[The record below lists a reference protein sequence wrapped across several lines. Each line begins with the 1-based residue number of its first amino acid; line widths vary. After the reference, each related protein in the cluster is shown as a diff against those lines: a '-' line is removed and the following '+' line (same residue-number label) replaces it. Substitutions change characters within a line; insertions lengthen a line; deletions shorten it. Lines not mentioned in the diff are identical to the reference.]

1 MPSRLSTSTAYWNLR
16 AEQVM
21 DQVFHAAE
29 PSLKAVDIQVEP
41 APDPANNPVAA
52 PLPTTRLSIQ
62 PWQQL
67 TLVGVTLGA
76 LLCSAW
82 LARSWQLSEQALY
95 RERNLALTEKL
106 KARAI
111 PSPSAPPKATEPEA
125 EPETVATLPSLEP
138 LTLPLSAAIAPITV
152 PSGASPSSSE
162 AGPAAPAPMSQPAL
176 VGVVHA
182 EVGGSAIFQLD
193 NQSLS
198 ATPGESIGNSGWSLL
213 SLSSTG
219 AVIERNGERQSLSIG
234 GAF

>member
-1 MPSRLSTSTAYWNLR
+1 MPSRLPTSTAYWNLR

-21 DQVFHAAE
+21 DQVFQEAE
-29 PSLKAVDIQVEP
+29 PSLKAVEIQLEP
-41 APDPANNPVAA
+41 APDPANRPVAD
-52 PLPTTRLSIQ
+52 PLPTTPRSTQ
-62 PWQQL
+62 PWQQF
-67 TLVGVTLGA
+67 TLIGVTLGA

-82 LARSWQLSEQALY
+82 LARNWQLSEQALY

-106 KARAI
+106 KAGVTPTSSASA
-111 PSPSAPPKATEPEA
+111 SPKPEQA
-125 EPETVATLPSLEP
+125 EVLPTLPSLEP
-138 LTLPLSAAIAPITV
+138 LTLPLSTAIAPV
-152 PSGASPSSSE
+152 KALSDASPSNSDAS
-162 AGPAAPAPMSQPAL
+162 AVVPAPISKPAL

-198 ATPGESIGNSGWSLL
+198 ATPGDSIGNSGWSLL
-213 SLSSTG
+213 SISSTG

>member
-29 PSLKAVDIQVEP
+29 PSLKAVEIQVEP
-41 APDPANNPVAA
+41 APDPANKPVAD
-52 PLPTTRLSIQ
+52 PRPKGLLSTQ

-67 TLVGVTLGA
+67 TLIGMTLGA

-106 KARAI
+106 QARAI
-111 PSPSAPPKATEPEA
+111 PTPSTPPKPAEPEA
-125 EPETVATLPSLEP
+125 EPEAVATLPSLEP
-138 LTLPLSAAIAPITV
+138 LTLPLSAAIAPAAS
-152 PSGASPSSSE
+152 SGSEASPN
-162 AGPAAPAPMSQPAL
+162 PVAPAPMSQPAL

-182 EVGGSAIFQLD
+182 EIGGSAIFQLD

-213 SLSSTG
+213 SLSNTG

-234 GAF
+234 GAL

>member
-1 MPSRLSTSTAYWNLR
+1 
-16 AEQVM
+16 M
-21 DQVFHAAE
+21 DRVFNEAT
-29 PSLKAVDIQVEP
+29 PSLKAVELRLKP
-41 APDPANNPVAA
+41 APEPEISPV
-52 PLPTTRLSIQ
+52 PESSPTKSRIIP
-62 PWQQL
+62 PWQQFAL
-67 TLVGVTLGA
+67 IGVTLGA
-76 LLCSAW
+76 LFCSTW

-111 PSPSAPPKATEPEA
+111 PSPSAPPKATESEA

-138 LTLPLSAAIAPITV
+138 LTLPLSAAIAPITA
-152 PSGASPSSSE
+152 PSGASPSSADTS
-162 AGPAAPAPMSQPAL
+162 PAASQPAL

-213 SLSSTG
+213 SISSTG
-219 AVIERNGERQSLSIG
+219 AVIERNGTRQSLSVG

>member
-1 MPSRLSTSTAYWNLR
+1 
-16 AEQVM
+16 M
-21 DQVFHAAE
+21 DQVFQAAE
-29 PSLKAVDIQVEP
+29 PSLKAVEIRVEP
-41 APDPANNPVAA
+41 APDPANNQVAD
-52 PLPTTRLSIQ
+52 PLATSQRSTQ

-67 TLVGVTLGA
+67 TLIGMTLGA

-82 LARSWQLSEQALY
+82 LARSWQLSEQTLY

-106 KARAI
+106 KARAT
-111 PSPSAPPKATEPEA
+111 PSPSASPKPAEPEA
-125 EPETVATLPSLEP
+125 VASLPSLEP
-138 LTLPLSAAIAPITV
+138 LTLPLSAAIAP
-152 PSGASPSSSE
+152 
-162 AGPAAPAPMSQPAL
+162 APLSQPAL

-182 EVGGSAIFQLD
+182 EVGGSAIFQID

-219 AVIERNGERQSLSIG
+219 AVIERNGKRQSLSVG

>member
-1 MPSRLSTSTAYWNLR
+1 
-16 AEQVM
+16 M
-21 DQVFHAAE
+21 DQVFQAAE
-29 PSLKAVDIQVEP
+29 PSLKAVEIRVEP
-41 APDPANNPVAA
+41 APDPANNQVAD
-52 PLPTTRLSIQ
+52 PLATSQRSTQ

-67 TLVGVTLGA
+67 TLIGMTLGA

-106 KARAI
+106 KARAT
-111 PSPSAPPKATEPEA
+111 PSPSASPKPAEPEA
-125 EPETVATLPSLEP
+125 VASLPSLEP
-138 LTLPLSAAIAPITV
+138 LTLPLSAAIAP
-152 PSGASPSSSE
+152 
-162 AGPAAPAPMSQPAL
+162 APLSQPAL

-182 EVGGSAIFQLD
+182 EVGGLAIFQID

-198 ATPGESIGNSGWSLL
+198 VTPGESIGNSGWSLL

-219 AVIERNGERQSLSIG
+219 AVIERNGQRQSLSIG

>member
-1 MPSRLSTSTAYWNLR
+1 
-16 AEQVM
+16 M
-21 DQVFHAAE
+21 DQVFQAAE
-29 PSLKAVDIQVEP
+29 PSLKAVEIQVEP
-41 APDPANNPVAA
+41 APDPANPIAA

-67 TLVGVTLGA
+67 TLIGVTLGA

-95 RERNLALTEKL
+95 HERNLALTEKL
-106 KARAI
+106 KARTTPA
-111 PSPSAPPKATEPEA
+111 PSSPPKPAEPEA
-125 EPETVATLPSLEP
+125 VATLPSLEP
-138 LTLPLSAAIAPITV
+138 LTLPLSTAIAPVTA
-152 PSGASPSSSE
+152 PSGAFPSNSE
-162 AGPAAPAPMSQPAL
+162 AVPAAPAPMSQPAL

-219 AVIERNGERQSLSIG
+219 AVIERNGKRQSLSIG

>member
-1 MPSRLSTSTAYWNLR
+1 
-16 AEQVM
+16 M
-21 DQVFHAAE
+21 DQVFQAAE
-29 PSLKAVDIQVEP
+29 PSLKAVEIRVEP
-41 APDPANNPVAA
+41 APDPANNQVAD
-52 PLPTTRLSIQ
+52 PLATSQRSTQ

-67 TLVGVTLGA
+67 TLIGMTLGA

-95 RERNLALTEKL
+95 RERNMALTEKL
-106 KARAI
+106 KARAT
-111 PSPSAPPKATEPEA
+111 PSPSASPKPAEPEA
-125 EPETVATLPSLEP
+125 VASLPSLEP
-138 LTLPLSAAIAPITV
+138 LTLPLSAAIAP
-152 PSGASPSSSE
+152 
-162 AGPAAPAPMSQPAL
+162 APLSQPAL

-182 EVGGSAIFQLD
+182 EVGGSAIFQID

-219 AVIERNGERQSLSIG
+219 AVIERNGQRQSLSIG

>member
-1 MPSRLSTSTAYWNLR
+1 
-16 AEQVM
+16 M
-21 DQVFHAAE
+21 DQVFQAAE
-29 PSLKAVDIQVEP
+29 PSLKAVEIRVEP
-41 APDPANNPVAA
+41 APDPANNQVAD
-52 PLPTTRLSIQ
+52 PLATSQRSTQ
-62 PWQQL
+62 QWQQL
-67 TLVGVTLGA
+67 TLIGMTLGA

-106 KARAI
+106 KARATS
-111 PSPSAPPKATEPEA
+111 SPSASPKPAEPEA
-125 EPETVATLPSLEP
+125 VASLPSLEP
-138 LTLPLSAAIAPITV
+138 LTLPLSAAIAP
-152 PSGASPSSSE
+152 
-162 AGPAAPAPMSQPAL
+162 APLSQPAL

-182 EVGGSAIFQLD
+182 EVGGSAIFQID

-219 AVIERNGERQSLSIG
+219 AVIERNGKRQSLSIG

>member
-21 DQVFHAAE
+21 DQVFQAAE
-29 PSLKAVDIQVEP
+29 PSLKAVEIRVEP
-41 APDPANNPVAA
+41 APDPANNQVAD
-52 PLPTTRLSIQ
+52 PLATSQRSTQ

-67 TLVGVTLGA
+67 TLIGMTLGA

-106 KARAI
+106 KARAT
-111 PSPSAPPKATEPEA
+111 PSPSASPKPAEPEA
-125 EPETVATLPSLEP
+125 VASLPSLEP
-138 LTLPLSAAIAPITV
+138 LTLPLSAAIAPA
-152 PSGASPSSSE
+152 PLSQ
-162 AGPAAPAPMSQPAL
+162 PALMSQPAL

-182 EVGGSAIFQLD
+182 EVGGSAIFQID

-219 AVIERNGERQSLSIG
+219 AVIERNGQRQSLSIG

>member
-21 DQVFHAAE
+21 DHVFQEAE
-29 PSLKAVDIQVEP
+29 PSLKAVEIRVEP
-41 APDPANNPVAA
+41 AADPANHPVVD
-52 PLPTTRLSIQ
+52 PLPTTSLRTQ
-62 PWQQL
+62 PWQKL
-67 TLVGVTLGA
+67 TLIGMTLGA

-82 LARSWQLSEQALY
+82 LARNWQLSEQALY
-95 RERNLALTEKL
+95 RERKLALTKKL
-106 KARAI
+106 KASAT
-111 PSPSAPPKATEPEA
+111 PSQPAPPKPA
-125 EPETVATLPSLEP
+125 EPEVVTTLPSLEP
-138 LTLPLSAAIAPITV
+138 LTLPLSAAIAPV
-152 PSGASPSSSE
+152 P
-162 AGPAAPAPMSQPAL
+162 APAPMSQPAL

>member
-21 DQVFHAAE
+21 DQVFHEAVPA
-29 PSLKAVDIQVEP
+29 LKAVEIQLEP
-41 APDPANNPVAA
+41 APDPANHPVAD
-52 PLPTTRLSIQ
+52 PLQTTPRSPQ

-67 TLVGVTLGA
+67 TLIGVTLGA
-76 LLCSAW
+76 LLCSGW

-106 KARAI
+106 KASAT
-111 PSPSAPPKATEPEA
+111 PTPAPSASPKPKQPEV
-125 EPETVATLPSLEP
+125 VASLPSLEP
-138 LTLPLSAAIAPITV
+138 LSLPLSAAITPVTDT
-152 PSGASPSSSE
+152 SSTSSSKST
-162 AGPAAPAPMSQPAL
+162 AVAPAPMSQPAL

-198 ATPGESIGNSGWSLL
+198 AIPGESIGNSGWSLL
-213 SLSSTG
+213 SISSTG
-219 AVIERNGERQSLSIG
+219 AVIERNGVRQSLSIG

>member
-1 MPSRLSTSTAYWNLR
+1 
-16 AEQVM
+16 M

-29 PSLKAVDIQVEP
+29 PSLKAVEIRVEP
-41 APDPANNPVAA
+41 APDPANNKVAD
-52 PLPTTRLSIQ
+52 PLATSQRSTQ

-67 TLVGVTLGA
+67 TLIGMTLGA

-106 KARAI
+106 KARAT
-111 PSPSAPPKATEPEA
+111 PSPSASPKPAEPEA
-125 EPETVATLPSLEP
+125 VASLPSLEP
-138 LTLPLSAAIAPITV
+138 LTLPLSAAIAP
-152 PSGASPSSSE
+152 
-162 AGPAAPAPMSQPAL
+162 APLSQPAL

-182 EVGGSAIFQLD
+182 EVGGSAIFQID

-219 AVIERNGERQSLSIG
+219 AVIERNGKRQSLSIG

>member
-29 PSLKAVDIQVEP
+29 PSLKAVEIRVEP
-41 APDPANNPVAA
+41 APDPSNHPATD
-52 PLPTTRLSIQ
+52 PLQTTPRSTQ

-67 TLVGVTLGA
+67 TLIGVTLGA

-82 LARSWQLSEQALY
+82 LARSWQLSEQTLY
-95 RERNLALTEKL
+95 RERTLVLTEKL
-106 KARAI
+106 KARAT
-111 PSPSAPPKATEPEA
+111 PSQPAPPKPAEPEA
-125 EPETVATLPSLEP
+125 VATLPSLEP
-138 LTLPLSAAIAPITV
+138 LMLPLSAAIAPT
-152 PSGASPSSSE
+152 SDSSTSSSD
-162 AGPAAPAPMSQPAL
+162 ADPAALTPMSQPAL

-213 SLSSTG
+213 SISSTG
-219 AVIERNGERQSLSIG
+219 AVIERNGNRQSLSVG
-234 GAF
+234 GSF

>member
-21 DQVFHAAE
+21 DQVFQAAE
-29 PSLKAVDIQVEP
+29 PSLKAVEIRVEP
-41 APDPANNPVAA
+41 APDPANNQVAD
-52 PLPTTRLSIQ
+52 PLATSQRSTQ

-67 TLVGVTLGA
+67 TLIGMTLGA

-106 KARAI
+106 KARAT
-111 PSPSAPPKATEPEA
+111 PSPSASPKPAEPEA
-125 EPETVATLPSLEP
+125 VASLPSLEP
-138 LTLPLSAAIAPITV
+138 LTLPLSAAIAP
-152 PSGASPSSSE
+152 
-162 AGPAAPAPMSQPAL
+162 APLSQPAL

-182 EVGGSAIFQLD
+182 EVGGSAIFQID

-219 AVIERNGERQSLSIG
+219 AAIERNGKRQSLSIG

>member
-1 MPSRLSTSTAYWNLR
+1 
-16 AEQVM
+16 M
-21 DQVFHAAE
+21 DQVFQAAE
-29 PSLKAVDIQVEP
+29 PSLKAVEIRVEP
-41 APDPANNPVAA
+41 APDPANNQVAD
-52 PLPTTRLSIQ
+52 PLATSQRSTQ

-67 TLVGVTLGA
+67 TLIGMTLGA

-111 PSPSAPPKATEPEA
+111 PSPSAPPKATEPDA
-125 EPETVATLPSLEP
+125 EPEAVAILPSLEP
-138 LTLPLSAAIAPITV
+138 LTLPLSAAIAP
-152 PSGASPSSSE
+152 
-162 AGPAAPAPMSQPAL
+162 APLSQPAL

-182 EVGGSAIFQLD
+182 EVGGSAIFQID

-219 AVIERNGERQSLSIG
+219 AVIERNGKRQSLSIG

>member
-1 MPSRLSTSTAYWNLR
+1 
-16 AEQVM
+16 M
-21 DQVFHAAE
+21 DQVFQAAE
-29 PSLKAVDIQVEP
+29 PSLKAVEIRVEP
-41 APDPANNPVAA
+41 APDPANNQVAD
-52 PLPTTRLSIQ
+52 PLATSQRSTQ

-67 TLVGVTLGA
+67 TLIGMTLGA

-106 KARAI
+106 KARAT
-111 PSPSAPPKATEPEA
+111 PSPSASPKPAEPEA
-125 EPETVATLPSLEP
+125 VASLPSLEP
-138 LTLPLSAAIAPITV
+138 LKLPLSAAIAP
-152 PSGASPSSSE
+152 
-162 AGPAAPAPMSQPAL
+162 APLSQPAL

-182 EVGGSAIFQLD
+182 EVGGSAIFQID

-219 AVIERNGERQSLSIG
+219 AVIERNGQRQSLSIG

>member
-1 MPSRLSTSTAYWNLR
+1 MPSRLTTSTAYWNLR

-21 DQVFHAAE
+21 DQVFQAAE
-29 PSLKAVDIQVEP
+29 PSLKAVEIRVEP
-41 APDPANNPVAA
+41 APDPANNSVAT
-52 PLPTTRLSIQ
+52 PLPTTQSSTQ

-67 TLVGVTLGA
+67 SLIGVTLGA

-95 RERNLALTEKL
+95 RERTLALTEKL
-106 KARAI
+106 KARAT
-111 PSPSAPPKATEPEA
+111 PSPSASPKPAEPEA
-125 EPETVATLPSLEP
+125 VASLPSLEP
-138 LTLPLSAAIAPITV
+138 LTLPLSAAIAP
-152 PSGASPSSSE
+152 
-162 AGPAAPAPMSQPAL
+162 APLSQPAL

-182 EVGGSAIFQLD
+182 EVGGSAIFQID

-219 AVIERNGERQSLSIG
+219 AVIERNGQRQSLSIG

>member
-29 PSLKAVDIQVEP
+29 PSLKAVELQVEP

-67 TLVGVTLGA
+67 TLIGVTLGA

-106 KARAI
+106 KALAI
-111 PSPSAPPKATEPEA
+111 PSPSAPPEATEPEA
-125 EPETVATLPSLEP
+125 APETVATLPSLEP
-138 LTLPLSAAIAPITV
+138 LTLPLSAAIAPITA
-152 PSGASPSSSE
+152 PSGISPSSSE
-162 AGPAAPAPMSQPAL
+162 AGPAAPAAVSQPAL

-182 EVGGSAIFQLD
+182 KVGGSAIFQLD

-234 GAF
+234 GSF

>member
-1 MPSRLSTSTAYWNLR
+1 
-16 AEQVM
+16 M
-21 DQVFHAAE
+21 DQVFQAAE
-29 PSLKAVDIQVEP
+29 PSLKAVEIRVEP
-41 APDPANNPVAA
+41 APDPANNQVAD
-52 PLPTTRLSIQ
+52 PLATSQRSTQ

-67 TLVGVTLGA
+67 TLIGMTLGA

-82 LARSWQLSEQALY
+82 LTRSWQLSEQALY

-106 KARAI
+106 KARAT
-111 PSPSAPPKATEPEA
+111 PSPSASPKPAEPEA
-125 EPETVATLPSLEP
+125 VASLPSLEP
-138 LTLPLSAAIAPITV
+138 LTLPLSAAIAP
-152 PSGASPSSSE
+152 
-162 AGPAAPAPMSQPAL
+162 APLSQPAL

-182 EVGGSAIFQLD
+182 EVGGSAIFQID

-219 AVIERNGERQSLSIG
+219 AVIERNGQRQSLSIG

>member
-29 PSLKAVDIQVEP
+29 PSLKAVEIRVEP
-41 APDPANNPVAA
+41 APDPSNHPATD
-52 PLPTTRLSIQ
+52 PLQTTPRSTQ

-67 TLVGVTLGA
+67 TLIGVTLGA

-82 LARSWQLSEQALY
+82 LARSWQLSEQTLY
-95 RERNLALTEKL
+95 RERTLVLTEKL
-106 KARAI
+106 KARAT
-111 PSPSAPPKATEPEA
+111 PSQPAPPKPAEPEA
-125 EPETVATLPSLEP
+125 VATLPSLEP
-138 LTLPLSAAIAPITV
+138 LTLPLSAAIKPT
-152 PSGASPSSSE
+152 SDSSTSSSD
-162 AGPAAPAPMSQPAL
+162 ADPAALTPMSQPAL

-213 SLSSTG
+213 SISSTG
-219 AVIERNGERQSLSIG
+219 AVIERNGNRQSLSVG
-234 GAF
+234 GSF

>member
-29 PSLKAVDIQVEP
+29 PSLKAVEIRVEP
-41 APDPANNPVAA
+41 APDPANNQVAD
-52 PLPTTRLSIQ
+52 PLATSQRSTQ

-67 TLVGVTLGA
+67 TLIGMTLGA

-106 KARAI
+106 KARAT
-111 PSPSAPPKATEPEA
+111 PSPSASPKPAEPEA
-125 EPETVATLPSLEP
+125 VASLPSLEP
-138 LTLPLSAAIAPITV
+138 LTLPLSAAIAP
-152 PSGASPSSSE
+152 
-162 AGPAAPAPMSQPAL
+162 APLSQPAL

>member
-21 DQVFHAAE
+21 DQVFQAAE
-29 PSLKAVDIQVEP
+29 PSLKAVEIRVEP
-41 APDPANNPVAA
+41 APDPANNQVAD
-52 PLPTTRLSIQ
+52 PLATSQRSTQ
-62 PWQQL
+62 QWQQL
-67 TLVGVTLGA
+67 TLIGMTLGA

-95 RERNLALTEKL
+95 RERNMALTEKL
-106 KARAI
+106 KARAT
-111 PSPSAPPKATEPEA
+111 PSPSASPKPA
-125 EPETVATLPSLEP
+125 EPETVASLPSLEP
-138 LTLPLSAAIAPITV
+138 LTLPLSAAIAP
-152 PSGASPSSSE
+152 
-162 AGPAAPAPMSQPAL
+162 APLSQPAL

-182 EVGGSAIFQLD
+182 EVGGSAIFQID

-219 AVIERNGERQSLSIG
+219 AVIERNGKRQSLSIG

>member
-41 APDPANNPVAA
+41 ATGPANNPVAA

-67 TLVGVTLGA
+67 TLIGVTLGA

-138 LTLPLSAAIAPITV
+138 LTLPLSAAIAPITA

-162 AGPAAPAPMSQPAL
+162 AGPAAPAPMSKPAL

>member
-67 TLVGVTLGA
+67 TLIGVTLGA

-106 KARAI
+106 KARATAK
-111 PSPSAPPKATEPEA
+111 PSPSPPAKPAEPEA
-125 EPETVATLPSLEP
+125 VASLPSLEP
-138 LTLPLSAAIAPITV
+138 LTLPLSAAIAPVTA
-152 PSGASPSSSE
+152 PSGASTSSTN
-162 AGPAAPAPMSQPAL
+162 AGPTAPAFTNQPAL

-182 EVGGSAIFQLD
+182 EVGGSAIFQLE

-198 ATPGESIGNSGWSLL
+198 ANPGESIGNSGWSLL

>member
-1 MPSRLSTSTAYWNLR
+1 
-16 AEQVM
+16 M

-29 PSLKAVDIQVEP
+29 PSLKAVEIQVEP
-41 APDPANNPVAA
+41 APDPANNPVSA
-52 PLPTTRLSIQ
+52 PLPTMRLSIQ

-106 KARAI
+106 KARTI
-111 PSPSAPPKATEPEA
+111 PSPSAPPKATESEA

-138 LTLPLSAAIAPITV
+138 LTLPLSAAIAPITA

-198 ATPGESIGNSGWSLL
+198 ATPGENIGNSGWSLL

>member
-1 MPSRLSTSTAYWNLR
+1 
-16 AEQVM
+16 M
-21 DQVFHAAE
+21 DQVFQAAE
-29 PSLKAVDIQVEP
+29 PSLKAVEIRVEP
-41 APDPANNPVAA
+41 APDPANNQVADQLA
-52 PLPTTRLSIQ
+52 TSQRSTQ

-67 TLVGVTLGA
+67 TLIGMTLGA

-106 KARAI
+106 KARAT
-111 PSPSAPPKATEPEA
+111 PSPSASPKPAEPEA
-125 EPETVATLPSLEP
+125 VASLPSLEP
-138 LTLPLSAAIAPITV
+138 LTLPLSAAIAP
-152 PSGASPSSSE
+152 
-162 AGPAAPAPMSQPAL
+162 APLSQPAL

-182 EVGGSAIFQLD
+182 EVGGSAIFQID

-219 AVIERNGERQSLSIG
+219 AVIERNGQRQSLSIG

>member
-1 MPSRLSTSTAYWNLR
+1 
-16 AEQVM
+16 M
-21 DQVFHAAE
+21 DQVFQAAE
-29 PSLKAVDIQVEP
+29 PSLKAVEIRVEP
-41 APDPANNPVAA
+41 APDPANNQVAD
-52 PLPTTRLSIQ
+52 PLATSQRSTQ

-67 TLVGVTLGA
+67 TLIGMTLGA

-95 RERNLALTEKL
+95 RERNMALTEKL
-106 KARAI
+106 KARAT
-111 PSPSAPPKATEPEA
+111 PSPSASPKPA
-125 EPETVATLPSLEP
+125 EPETVASLPSLEP
-138 LTLPLSAAIAPITV
+138 LTLPLSAAIAP
-152 PSGASPSSSE
+152 
-162 AGPAAPAPMSQPAL
+162 APLSQPAL

-182 EVGGSAIFQLD
+182 EVGGSAIFQID

-219 AVIERNGERQSLSIG
+219 AVIERNGKRQSLSIG

>member
-1 MPSRLSTSTAYWNLR
+1 
-16 AEQVM
+16 M
-21 DQVFHAAE
+21 DQVFQAAE
-29 PSLKAVDIQVEP
+29 PSLKAVEIRVEP
-41 APDPANNPVAA
+41 APAPANNPVAD
-52 PLPTTRLSIQ
+52 PLATSQRSTQ

-67 TLVGVTLGA
+67 TLIGMTLGA

-95 RERNLALTEKL
+95 RERTLALTEKL
-106 KARAI
+106 KARAT
-111 PSPSAPPKATEPEA
+111 PSQPAPPKPAEPEA
-125 EPETVATLPSLEP
+125 EAEAIASLPSLEP
-138 LTLPLSAAIAPITV
+138 LTLPLSAAIAP
-152 PSGASPSSSE
+152 
-162 AGPAAPAPMSQPAL
+162 APLSQPAL

-182 EVGGSAIFQLD
+182 EVGGSAIFQID

-219 AVIERNGERQSLSIG
+219 AVIERNGQRQSLSIG

>member
-1 MPSRLSTSTAYWNLR
+1 MPSRLSTSKAYWNLR

-21 DQVFHAAE
+21 DQVFQEAVPA
-29 PSLKAVDIQVEP
+29 LKAVEIQLEP
-41 APDPANNPVAA
+41 APDPTNHPVAD
-52 PLPTTRLSIQ
+52 PLQTTPRRTQ

-67 TLVGVTLGA
+67 TLIGVTLGA
-76 LLCSAW
+76 LFCSAW

-106 KARAI
+106 KAGSTPRST
-111 PSPSAPPKATEPEA
+111 PSESPKPKQPEVV
-125 EPETVATLPSLEP
+125 TTLPSLEP
-138 LTLPLSAAIAPITV
+138 LTLPLSAAIAPVTTS
-152 PSGASPSSSE
+152 SGASPSNSE
-162 AGPAAPAPMSQPAL
+162 ASAVAPAPMSKPAL

-198 ATPGESIGNSGWSLL
+198 ATPGDSIGNSGWSLL
-213 SLSSTG
+213 SISSTG

>member
-52 PLPTTRLSIQ
+52 PLPTTRLRIQ

-138 LTLPLSAAIAPITV
+138 LTLPLSAAIAPITA

-213 SLSSTG
+213 SISSTG

>member
-1 MPSRLSTSTAYWNLR
+1 
-16 AEQVM
+16 M
-21 DQVFHAAE
+21 DQVFQAAE
-29 PSLKAVDIQVEP
+29 PSLKAVEIRVEP
-41 APDPANNPVAA
+41 APDPANNQVAD
-52 PLPTTRLSIQ
+52 PLATSQRSTQ

-67 TLVGVTLGA
+67 TLIGMMLGA

-111 PSPSAPPKATEPEA
+111 PSPSAPPKATEPDA

-138 LTLPLSAAIAPITV
+138 LSLPLSAAIAPV
-152 PSGASPSSSE
+152 P
-162 AGPAAPAPMSQPAL
+162 APAPMSQPAL

>member
-41 APDPANNPVAA
+41 APGPANNPVAA

-67 TLVGVTLGA
+67 TLIGVTLGA

-138 LTLPLSAAIAPITV
+138 LTLPLSAAIAPITA

-162 AGPAAPAPMSQPAL
+162 AGPAAPAPMSKPAL